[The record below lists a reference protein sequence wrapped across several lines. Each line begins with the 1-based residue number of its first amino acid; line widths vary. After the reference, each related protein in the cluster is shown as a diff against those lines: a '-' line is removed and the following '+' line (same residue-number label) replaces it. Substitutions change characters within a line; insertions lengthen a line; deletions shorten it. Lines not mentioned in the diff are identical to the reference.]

1 MQRQKVERILSIA
14 ALALLA
20 AAWFLGM
27 SNSQARLAPFLEQVF
42 PDEVRFETEASYLYS
57 AWKDQSPA
65 QLEGYVALG
74 SAHGYGGKLMVAAA
88 VDLSGE
94 IINVVV
100 VKHRET
106 ASFFRRVK
114 NKDLIESL
122 SGKMVND
129 SFELGESVDAVTGAT
144 MTSRALTE
152 SVRLAARRIADKMPG
167 FEPAPE
173 PPLKLRFGGP
183 EIVLALL
190 FALGFIA
197 RAHWFPWTKTAR
209 WVSMLSGL
217 VFLGYLFNKP
227 LTLAYINK
235 ALLGFWPAWQVQPF
249 FYLLLSGIFLSLI
262 FVGWNPYCRWFCPFG
277 AAQEC
282 LSLVGG
288 TKKKMSGKIHRFLLW
303 LPRVLAFSA
312 IILALYHRNPSVS
325 SYEVF
330 GAMFQLI
337 GTDFIFIL
345 LGITLAA
352 SLFLHRPWCRY
363 LCPLRPVTEYV
374 HTWRQW
380 MREKIKTPS

>member
-1 MQRQKVERILSIA
+1 MQCQKVERILGIV

-27 SNSQARLAPFLEQVF
+27 SNSQARAAPFLEQVF
-42 PDEVRFETEASYLYS
+42 PGKIRFKTESPYIYS
-57 AWKDQSPA
+57 AWRDQSPS

-94 IINVVV
+94 LINVVV
-100 VKHRET
+100 VEHRET
-106 ASFFRRVK
+106 ASFFRQVK

-122 SGKMVND
+122 SGKMVDD
-129 SFELGESVDAVTGAT
+129 SFKLGESVDAVTGAT

-152 SVRLAARRIADKMPG
+152 SVSRAVRRIADKMPG

-173 PPLKLRFGGP
+173 SPLKLQFGAP
-183 EIVLALL
+183 EIVLLLL
-190 FALGFIA
+190 FAVGFIA
-197 RAHWFPWTKTAR
+197 RASWFPWTKTAR
-209 WVSMLSGL
+209 WISMLAGL

-235 ALLGFWPAWQVQPF
+235 ALLGFLPAWQLQPF
-249 FYLLLSGIFLSLI
+249 FYLLLGGIFLSLI
-262 FVGWNPYCRWFCPFG
+262 FIGWNPYCRWFCPFG
-277 AAQEC
+277 AAQEY
-282 LSLVGG
+282 LAMIGG
-288 TKKKMSGKIHRFLLW
+288 MKKKMLGKIHRFLLW
-303 LPRVLAFSA
+303 LPRLLAFSA
-312 IILALYHRNPSVS
+312 IVLALYHRNPSVS

-374 HTWRQW
+374 QMWRQW